1 MKAVRSHDYRIDG
14 YGNVKFIKSISAT
27 DIRLSRFFGGEKEQK
42 TEPGLDGC
50 KNAKSQRKSSRSFS
64 AKRLAPWKTGT
75 MSTTTTTRGW
85 SRRKGSTHEI
95 YPLSTRRAPHPTVRS
110 PRGRRP
116 DGPCR
121 PRRIGSR
128 FFPELVTHHTPEA
141 RLAAID

>member
-1 MKAVRSHDYRIDG
+1 MKAVSSHDYRIDG
-14 YGNVKFIKSISAT
+14 YGNVKFIKV
-27 DIRLSRFFGGEKEQK
+27 DIGNGHSTFKVFGGEKEQK

-95 YPLSTRRAPHPTVRS
+95 HPLSTHRAAHTALHS
-110 PRGRRP
+110 LRGRR
-116 DGPCR
+116 
-121 PRRIGSR
+121 
-128 FFPELVTHHTPEA
+128 
-141 RLAAID
+141 

>member
-1 MKAVRSHDYRIDG
+1 MKAVRSYDYRIDG
-14 YGNVKFIKSISAT
+14 YGNVKFIKV
-27 DIRLSRFFGGEKEQK
+27 DIGSGHSTFKVFWRREGEENG
-42 TEPGLDGC
+42 TGLDGC

-95 YPLSTRRAPHPTVRS
+95 YPLSTRRAPQPTVRS

-121 PRRIGSR
+121 PRKIGSR
-128 FFPELVTHHTPEA
+128 SFPNS
-141 RLAAID
+141 